1 MKKLILICASLL
13 CLSACSFFNINNFKN
28 TAPNN
33 FMCELDVGW
42 FNKEKGTL
50 EIVDN
55 DVYINT
61 FKKDYYNTSYFAHL
75 KDGNYEYYT
84 KDVLHNGEWESY
96 TPVVPTFENMT
107 TLDVITSLVG
117 TISTLYYDIFN
128 VEAINRVKSS
138 GTEKV
143 LYIKTDIYNV
153 DSKTYWYYEG
163 INMFL
168 KIHNES
174 EQELSCELTHYQSYK
189 HFDDSPFFQ

>member
-13 CLSACSFFNINNFKN
+13 CLSACSFNINNFKN

-33 FMCELDVGW
+33 FMCELKVGW

-61 FKKDYYNTSYFAHL
+61 FKKDQYNTSYFAHL

-96 TPVVPTFENMT
+96 TPDVPTFKNMT
-107 TLDVITSLVG
+107 TLDVINSLVG
-117 TISTLYYDIFN
+117 AISSLYFDIFN
-128 VEAINRVKSS
+128 VEAVNSVKSS
-138 GTEKV
+138 GTGEV
-143 LYIKTDIYNV
+143 LDIETDVFNV
-153 DSKTYWYYEG
+153 GSKTYWYFEG

-168 KIHNES
+168 KIYDES
-174 EQELSCELTHYQSYK
+174 EKELSCEVTHYQYYK
-189 HFDDSPFFQ
+189 HFDDSPSFQ